1 MKIAAFILS
10 ITVLFLAFK
19 PGLNLIPLPEV
30 TEHAGCGAQCESSSD
45 FDGYVQSSIPKGCC
59 DENGCNPLRLCCSIV
74 LFFSETT
81 FMKAKNQDIAARQ
94 VFAYRSIHNSLFIE
108 EFWQP
113 PKFV

>member
-10 ITVLFLAFK
+10 ITFLFLAFK
-19 PGLNLIPLPEV
+19 PGLYMIPLAEA
-30 TEHAGCGAQCESSSD
+30 TEQAGCAAHCESLSE
-45 FDGYVQSSIPKGCC
+45 FDGYAQNTIPKGCC
-59 DENGCNPLRLCCSIV
+59 DQNGCNPLRLCCSIV
-74 LFFSETT
+74 LFFSEST
-81 FMKAKNQDIAARQ
+81 FMQAKNQEIAIRR